1 MSYANSNPT
10 FLYYSIFGYVITS
23 LLVIKYLLKAAW
35 SAPCS
40 PEMGNLIPQV
50 LALKA
55 PAFMIYPT
63 FLEFVYYCA
72 GFMIPDFPWAN

>member
-50 LALKA
+50 RALKA